1 MTSVHDDGQGN
12 GEDNLDGGIK
22 PLAPTDPVRIGPYLL
37 LGRLGAGGMGRVY
50 LARSEGGR
58 TVAVKVV
65 HPEHVADPQFRA
77 RFRREVDA
85 ARRVGERYTAPV
97 LDAAPDA
104 EYPWVATGYVPGL
117 SLEQVVRGHGALPA
131 ASVRAL
137 ADGLLRALEDIHAAG
152 IIHRDLKPSNVM
164 LTVEGPK
171 VIDFGIARAVET
183 SVDSLLTSTGMVI
196 GSPGFMAPEQIR
208 GESTVPRS
216 DVFTLGCV
224 LTYAATGTLPFGN
237 GVSNQHAVMY
247 HIVEAEPD
255 IAHVRDE
262 GLRALIT
269 RLLTKSVDERPTVGE
284 LLAERD
290 GVPVASPWLPAGV
303 VDHLA
308 RQSARLLDAEA
319 APIRE
324 EAVDRGTVD
333 LRAPEVAVA
342 GVPVHGT
349 AEPRRER
356 EGRRRQWIVAVPL
369 VVVLAGG
376 GGTLAVLQPFGGDS
390 PSHASP
396 SSGAPVSPLPSSL
409 LPASPSAPSRSGLPP
424 GHRSPQASSS
434 EKKGRDGNEG
444 SDGEDGRDG
453 AGPGGGAGT
462 AGGGAGS
469 GGGSDATGGGGSSS
483 GGSTG
488 GATPGGTTTGGTT
501 TGGGSTGGVS
511 TGGVSTGGGSGSGGS
526 GSTSGSTTGSG
537 GTSGTSGTS
546 GTTGS
551 TGSTGSTGG
560 SGGGSTV
567 PSAFVGTWKYGS
579 TFNVGQPDTITI
591 SRSGVVRLTGFP
603 YSTCPYEAK
612 VTSTTNG
619 SSRIHVGTAE
629 LGSPN
634 SGFCPATLAA
644 SYFSLNGSGIQHN
657 VGAAHADG
665 YYYKRA

>member
-1 MTSVHDDGQGN
+1 MRSRAECAAGLTGEYSDMTSMHDGDHED

-22 PLAPTDPVRIGPYLL
+22 PLAATDPVRIGPYLL

-97 LDAAPDA
+97 LDAAPDE

-117 SLEQVVRGHGALPA
+117 SLEQVVRGHGALPSE
-131 ASVRAL
+131 SVLAL
-137 ADGLLRALEDIHAAG
+137 ADGLLRALKDIHSAG
-152 IIHRDLKPSNVM
+152 IVHRDLKPSNVM

-208 GESTVPRS
+208 GESAGPKS

-224 LTYAATGTLPFGN
+224 LTYAATGKLPFGN

-255 IAHVRDE
+255 VDQVRDE
-262 GLRALIT
+262 GLRTLIT
-269 RLLTKSVDERPTVGE
+269 RLLAKSVAERPSVE
-284 LLAERD
+284 ALLAER
-290 GVPVASPWLPAGV
+290 GSEGLAAGASWLPAGV
-303 VDHLA
+303 VGHLA

-319 APIRE
+319 APVRQE
-324 EAVDRGTVD
+324 SVDRGTVG
-333 LRAPEVAVA
+333 LRAPAE
-342 GVPVHGT
+342 VPVVSSVGG
-349 AEPRRER
+349 AVEPER
-356 EGRRRQWIVAVPL
+356 KRDGRRRPWIVSVPL

-390 PSHASP
+390 DRGSHASP
-396 SSGAPVSPLPSSL
+396 STGATAASV
-409 LPASPSAPSRSGLPP
+409 PASPSAPHGSPPRSD
-424 GHRSPQASSS
+424 RSPRAGGG
-434 EKKGRDGNEG
+434 KKDGDDGEAGGDAGG
-444 SDGEDGRDG
+444 SDGG
-453 AGPGGGAGT
+453 AGIPDGGGTSAV
-462 AGGGAGS
+462 GGSGAGS
-469 GGGSDATGGGGSSS
+469 SDGGGTSSGGGTDATGGGSSSS
-483 GGSTG
+483 GGSS
-488 GATPGGTTTGGTT
+488 
-501 TGGGSTGGVS
+501 GGSTA
-511 TGGVSTGGGSGSGGS
+511 GGGPGSTS
-526 GSTSGSTTGSG
+526 GSTSGSGGTSGSTTTGSG
-537 GTSGTSGTS
+537 GTS
-546 GTTGS
+546 
-551 TGSTGSTGG
+551 GSTGG

-567 PSAFVGTWKYGS
+567 PSSFVGTWKYGD
-579 TFNVGQPDTITI
+579 TYNVGQPGVITI
-591 SRSGVVRLTGFP
+591 SGSGVVRLSDFP
-603 YSTCPYEAK
+603 VNSCPYEAK
-612 VTSTTNG
+612 VTSTASGN
-619 SSRIHVGTAE
+619 SRINVGTAK
-629 LGSPN
+629 LVGANP
-634 SGFCPATLAA
+634 GYCYATLDA
-644 SYFSLNGSGIQHN
+644 SYFTLNGSGVQHN

>member
-1 MTSVHDDGQGN
+1 MTSVHDDGHEN

-22 PLAPTDPVRIGPYLL
+22 PLATTDPARIGPYLL

-131 ASVRAL
+131 ESVLAL
-137 ADGLLRALEDIHAAG
+137 ADGLLRALKDIHSAG

-164 LTVEGPK
+164 VTVEGPK

-208 GESTVPRS
+208 GESAGPKS

-224 LTYAATGTLPFGN
+224 LTYAATGMLPFGN

-255 IAHVRDE
+255 IGQVRDV
-262 GLRALIT
+262 GLRALIA
-269 RLLTKSVDERPTVGE
+269 RLLTKSAAERPSVDE
-284 LLAERD
+284 LLAERGD
-290 GVPVASPWLPAGV
+290 QAPAVAASWLPAGV
-303 VDHLA
+303 VGHLA

-319 APIRE
+319 APVRE
-324 EAVDRGTVD
+324 EGVDRGTVD
-333 LRAPEVAVA
+333 LRAPEVVSAA
-342 GVPVHGT
+342 VPVPVGG
-349 AEPRRER
+349 AAGPKRKR
-356 EGRRRQWIVAVPL
+356 EGRRRPWLVSVPL
-369 VVVLAGG
+369 VVLLGGG

-390 PSHASP
+390 GSTASP
-396 SSGAPVSPLPSSL
+396 SSGATTPSA
-409 LPASPSAPSRSGLPP
+409 PASPSTPPHSTPPP
-424 GHRSPQASSS
+424 GDKSPRASSS
-434 EKKGRDGNEG
+434 EPKGEDGK
-444 SDGEDGRDG
+444 DGQDGRDG
-453 AGPGGGAGT
+453 GSPGGGAGAPDSGGT
-462 AGGGAGS
+462 SSGGGSTGGGSGS
-469 GGGSDATGGGGSSS
+469 GGGTGATGGGSSGS

-488 GATPGGTTTGGTT
+488 GTTAGGTTA
-501 TGGGSTGGVS
+501 GGSS
-511 TGGVSTGGGSGSGGS
+511 SSGSSSSGGS

-537 GTSGTSGTS
+537 GT
-546 GTTGS
+546 
-551 TGSTGSTGG
+551 TGSTGG
-560 SGGGSTV
+560 SGGGGAV
-567 PSAFVGTWKYGS
+567 PSSFVGTWKYG
-579 TFNVGQPDTITI
+579 TTVNVGQPDTITI
-591 SRSGVVRLTGFP
+591 SRSGAVRMAGFP

-612 VTSTTNG
+612 VTSTANG
-619 SSRIHVGTAE
+619 NSRINVSTAK
-629 LGSPN
+629 LVSPN
-634 SGFCPATLAA
+634 SGTCHGSLDA
-644 SYFSLNGSGIQHN
+644 SYFSLNGSGVQHN
-657 VGAAHADG
+657 VGPAHADG

>member
-1 MTSVHDDGQGN
+1 MTSVHNDSHGD

-22 PLAPTDPVRIGPYLL
+22 PLAATDPVRIGPYLL

-65 HPEHVADPQFRA
+65 HSEHVADPQFRA

-131 ASVRAL
+131 ASVLAL
-137 ADGLLRALEDIHAAG
+137 ADGLLRALKDIHSAG
-152 IIHRDLKPSNVM
+152 IVHRDLKPSNVM

-208 GESTVPRS
+208 GESAGPKS

-255 IAHVRDE
+255 IEEVRDE
-262 GLRALIT
+262 ALRTLIA
-269 RLLTKSVDERPTVGE
+269 RLLAKSVTERPSVEE
-284 LLAERD
+284 LLAER
-290 GVPVASPWLPAGV
+290 GSEGPAAGASWLPAGV
-303 VDHLA
+303 VSHLA

-319 APIRE
+319 APVRQE
-324 EAVDRGTVD
+324 GADRGTVD
-333 LRAPEVAVA
+333 LRAPADVAVVA
-342 GVPVHGT
+342 SVGGT
-349 AEPRRER
+349 AEPKRKRDE
-356 EGRRRQWIVAVPL
+356 RRRPWLVAVPL
-369 VVVLAGG
+369 VVVLGGG
-376 GGTLAVLQPFGGDS
+376 GGTLAILQPFGGDS
-390 PSHASP
+390 DRGSHASP
-396 SSGAPVSPLPSSL
+396 SSGATAPSV
-409 LPASPSAPSRSGLPP
+409 PGSPSAPHSSPP
-424 GHRSPQASSS
+424 PSDRSPQASGG
-434 EKKGRDGNEG
+434 KKDDDRK
-444 SDGEDGRDG
+444 DGEDGEGSGD
-453 AGPGGGAGT
+453 AGGSAGGAGIPDGGGTSAVGGSGAGSSGGGTDAT
-462 AGGGAGS
+462 AGGSSSS
-469 GGGSDATGGGGSSS
+469 GGSS

-488 GATPGGTTTGGTT
+488 GGGSVSTSGGT
-501 TGGGSTGGVS
+501 
-511 TGGVSTGGGSGSGGS
+511 S
-526 GSTSGSTTGSG
+526 GSTSGSGGSSGATTTGSG
-537 GTSGTSGTS
+537 GSS
-546 GTTGS
+546 
-551 TGSTGSTGG
+551 GSTGG

-567 PSAFVGTWKYGS
+567 PSSFAGTWKYGDAY
-579 TFNVGQPDTITI
+579 NVGQPGTITI
-591 SRSGVVRLTGFP
+591 SGSGVVRLTDFP
-603 YSTCPYEAK
+603 VNNCPYEAK
-612 VTSTTNG
+612 VTSTANG
-619 SSRIHVGTAE
+619 NSRINVGTAK
-629 LGSPN
+629 LVGANP
-634 SGFCPATLAA
+634 GYCYATLDA
-644 SYFSLNGSGIQHN
+644 SYFTLNGSGVQHN